1 MVILVKSWRGNI
13 DVKLFTTIGH
23 KSWLV
28 NLLRKMLKIF
38 QDIPKE
44 LLRKS
49 WEQFPGNSQELVMK
63 NFSLEIPKHFHEFC
77 RHFLRFFCRIGNKK
91 FPGIGGKKFL
101 GQSYEKILG
110 MGCKKF
116 LGPGSSKWVTRNFL
130 EQLSTFSQIPEN
142 FHGISTKQLLGQA
155 FNYKNNVIEVY
166 QFYFFLSMF
175 DISYG
180 SFCLQWKPQSF

>member
-28 NLLRKMLKIF
+28 NLLRKMLKI

-49 WEQFPGNSQELVMK
+49 WEQFPGNSQELVLK
-63 NFSLEIPKHFHEFC
+63 NFSLEIPKNFNEFC

-101 GQSYEKILG
+101 GQS
-110 MGCKKF
+110 
-116 LGPGSSKWVTRNFL
+116 SSEWVTRNSSDLDPRDGLREIPWNSCQHFHRFL
-130 EQLSTFSQIPEN
+130 R
-142 FHGISTKQLLGQA
+142 ISTEFPQNSYLGRLLITKIMLLKSTN
-155 FNYKNNVIEVY
+155 FIFFINV
-166 QFYFFLSMF
+166 
-175 DISYG
+175 
-180 SFCLQWKPQSF
+180 

>member
-63 NFSLEIPKHFHEFC
+63 NFSLEISKHFHEFC

-116 LGPGSSKWVTRNFL
+116 LGPGSSEQVTRNSS
-130 EQLSTFSQIPEN
+130 EQMSTFSPDFPVKDSWEFPWIPRKDSWE
-142 FHGISTKQLLGQA
+142 FPRILGLLSR
-155 FNYKNNVIEVY
+155 V
-166 QFYFFLSMF
+166 FLN
-175 DISYG
+175 ITG
-180 SFCLQWKPQSF
+180 